1 MKEKQSPTVS
11 NLVLTKRSTHK
22 KRVNGNVVHM
32 YTVTFNIGQKAYA
45 QTKHMTE
52 AQADAFVP
60 SIPMVNASPQR
71 GLQKSLYKVK
81 DGKIVYTEK

>member
-1 MKEKQSPTVS
+1 MKDKQSPVVT

-22 KRVNGNVVHM
+22 KRVSGKQVHM
-32 YTVTFNIGQKAYA
+32 YTVTFQIGQRKYA

-52 AQADAFVP
+52 AQAEAFTP
-60 SIPMVNASPQR
+60 SIELVMATKQK
-71 GLQKSLYKVK
+71 GLQKSLFRAK